1 MADESPFDAIAKFGS
16 LKQDFADAA
25 QSLNQAG
32 TEVSKLAARL
42 NDTLG
47 DDHKGGRLDHLVE
60 TTDRAMK
67 QFETTLTAFN
77 EILGDTSAEA
87 IQTNVARPSLNGQPQ
102 FNQPPNN
109 QQPPS
114 GTQPAP
120 NGQDMRRKLRE
131 GLNELPD
138 AVRDM
143 RATMNELRVV
153 LQSAEKNFKN
163 LEGFTEPL
171 GQKGTDITSAL
182 LKAIDGLDKLVA
194 DVNTVTQALS
204 NRRGTIGQLLYDG
217 KAYDNFNILMM
228 NANTVL
234 ADFHDITFRLK
245 PVINDARI
253 FMDKVATEPGRIITG
268 GLNPSPIK

>member
-1 MADESPFDAIAKFGS
+1 
-16 LKQDFADAA
+16 
-25 QSLNQAG
+25 
-32 TEVSKLAARL
+32 
-42 NDTLG
+42 
-47 DDHKGGRLDHLVE
+47 
-60 TTDRAMK
+60 
-67 QFETTLTAFN
+67 
-77 EILGDTSAEA
+77 
-87 IQTNVARPSLNGQPQ
+87 
-102 FNQPPNN
+102 
-109 QQPPS
+109 
-114 GTQPAP
+114 
-120 NGQDMRRKLRE
+120 MRRKLRE

-143 RATMNELRVV
+143 RATMNEFRVV

-182 LKAIDGLDKLVA
+182 MRAVNGLDRLVIDFSA
-194 DVNTVTQALS
+194 ITQALS
-204 NRRGTIGQLLYDG
+204 NRRGTIGQLLYDA

-253 FMDKVATEPGRIITG
+253 FMDKVATEPGRLIIG